1 MECCDMKAYIISILG
16 ITLCGV
22 LIDIILPSGSTSKYI
37 KSIYSIFV
45 VAVILNP
52 LITFFAKSK
61 DVDINYNNFET
72 SQTLID
78 YINTQKIKSIESTII
93 EDLKQKGLTNI
104 EIKINYAW
112 QDNQLVYKSCLIDLK
127 NMVYQPQDKHT
138 NKYELIT
145 EVVQQHTNL
154 SNEVI
159 IFDE

>member
-1 MECCDMKAYIISILG
+1 MKAYIISILG

-22 LIDIILPSGSTSKYI
+22 LIDIVLPAGSTSKYI

-52 LITFFAKSK
+52 LITFFAKTK
-61 DVDINYNNFET
+61 NINLEYNNFET

-78 YINTQKIKSIESTII
+78 YINTQKIKSVETTII
-93 EDLKQKGLTNI
+93 EELKQKGVSNI
-104 EIKINYAW
+104 EVKINYDW
-112 QDNQLVYKSCLIDLK
+112 QYNQLVYKSCLIDLK
-127 NMVYQPQDKHT
+127 NMVYQPTDKHT

-159 IFDE
+159 IFDEWR

>member
-1 MECCDMKAYIISILG
+1 MKAYIISILG

>member
-1 MECCDMKAYIISILG
+1 MKAYIISILG
-16 ITLCGV
+16 IALCGI
-22 LIDIILPSGSTSKYI
+22 LIDIVLPAGATNKYI

-52 LITFFAKSK
+52 LITFFAKTK
-61 DVDINYNNFET
+61 NVEINYNDFET

-78 YINTQKIKSIESTII
+78 YINTQKIKSVESIII
-93 EDLKQKGLTNI
+93 EDLKQKGVTNI
-104 EIKINYAW
+104 KININYAW
-112 QDNQLVYKSCLIDLK
+112 QDNQLIYKSCLIDLK
-127 NMVYQPQDKHT
+127 NMVYQPTDKHT

-145 EVVQQHTNL
+145 EVVQHHTNL

>member
-1 MECCDMKAYIISILG
+1 MKAYIISILG

-22 LIDIILPSGSTSKYI
+22 LIDIVLPAGSTSKYI

-52 LITFFAKSK
+52 LITFFAKTK
-61 DVDINYNNFET
+61 NINLDYNNFET

-78 YINTQKIKSIESTII
+78 YINTQKIKSVETTII
-93 EDLKQKGLTNI
+93 EDLKQKGVSNI
-104 EIKINYAW
+104 EVKINYDW
-112 QDNQLVYKSCLIDLK
+112 QNNQLIYKSCLIDLK
-127 NMVYQPQDKHT
+127 NMVYQPTDKHT

-159 IFDE
+159 IFDEWR

>member
-1 MECCDMKAYIISILG
+1 MWWCKMKAYIISILG

-22 LIDIILPSGSTSKYI
+22 LIDIVLPAGSTSKYI

-52 LITFFAKSK
+52 LITFFAKTK
-61 DVDINYNNFET
+61 NINLDYNNFKT

-78 YINTQKIKSIESTII
+78 YINTQKIKSVETTII
-93 EDLKQKGLTNI
+93 EELKQKGVTNI
-104 EIKINYAW
+104 EVKINYDW
-112 QDNQLVYKSCLIDLK
+112 QNNQLVYKSCLIDLK
-127 NMVYQPQDKHT
+127 NMVYQPTDKHT

>member
-1 MECCDMKAYIISILG
+1 MWWCKMKAYIISILG

-22 LIDIILPSGSTSKYI
+22 LIDIVLPAGSTSKYI

-52 LITFFAKSK
+52 LITFFAKTK
-61 DVDINYNNFET
+61 NINLDYNNFET

-78 YINTQKIKSIESTII
+78 YINTQKIKSVETTII
-93 EDLKQKGLTNI
+93 EDLKQKGVSNI
-104 EIKINYAW
+104 EVKINYDW
-112 QDNQLVYKSCLIDLK
+112 QNNQLIYKSCLIDLK
-127 NMVYQPQDKHT
+127 NMVYQPTDKHT